1 MAALEKVKSWKELG
15 AWLDIPRFRRDTIA
29 EKQTMLNEWLE
40 NHPAP
45 SWKILAW
52 ALYRRGKAMEHN
64 VLKQLYEKHIT
75 GMYYTVGMCAV

>member
-15 AWLDIPRFRRDTIA
+15 AWLDVPRFRRDTIA